1 MGRNRNKNISAGK
14 YRLEYCYLL
23 KGALQDRQEQQEVQ
37 ELMEQQDRQEQLEV
51 QEPMEQQ
58 GQQEQQEV
66 RELMEQQD
74 QQEERVKNNIPKT
87 NSSIHVYYTKY
98 YSY

>member
-23 KGALQDRQEQQEVQ
+23 KGALQGQQ
-37 ELMEQQDRQEQLEV
+37 EV

-58 GQQEQQEV
+58 DQQEQQEV
-66 RELMEQQD
+66 REPMERQDRQEQQGVPLLFLMPQD
-74 QQEERVKNNIPKT
+74 YQLL
-87 NSSIHVYYTKY
+87 
-98 YSY
+98 

>member
-23 KGALQDRQEQQEVQ
+23 KGALQGQQ
-37 ELMEQQDRQEQLEV
+37 EV

-58 GQQEQQEV
+58 DRQGQLEIQ
-66 RELMEQQD
+66 ELMEQQG
-74 QQEERVKNNIPKT
+74 QLHR
-87 NSSIHVYYTKY
+87 H
-98 YSY
+98 

>member
-23 KGALQDRQEQQEVQ
+23 KGALQGQQDRQ
-37 ELMEQQDRQEQLEV
+37 ELMEQQDRQGQQEV

-58 GQQEQQEV
+58 DQQEQQEV
-66 RELMEQQD
+66 REPMERQDRQEQQGVPLLFLMPQD
-74 QQEERVKNNIPKT
+74 YQLL
-87 NSSIHVYYTKY
+87 
-98 YSY
+98 